1 MKITESAT
9 STFWKGEQGIR
20 ASVQDGASLY
30 KVSLYVKGSQV
41 RDYSC
46 SCVNGNSC
54 RGMCAHAKLVW
65 EQWKKEQEQHS
76 GRPVSTGHRPQSLP
90 FGFNESDERCIAL
103 KQTLRAEIIR
113 LIEQEGVTH
122 FISGMALGVDMY
134 AAEIVLGLKS
144 SYEGITLESAIPCE
158 SQAEKWTEKQRDRYF
173 EIASK
178 CDKETLIQHH
188 YTSDCMHKRNRYMVD
203 QADFII
209 AVWDGRPSGTGKTVQ
224 YAQRQ
229 GKLVTIINP
238 RTMLVE

>member
-1 MKITESAT
+1 MK
-9 STFWKGEQGIR
+9 
-20 ASVQDGASLY
+20 
-30 KVSLYVKGSQV
+30 VKK
-41 RDYSC
+41 
-46 SCVNGNSC
+46 
-54 RGMCAHAKLVW
+54 CAF
-65 EQWKKEQEQHS
+65 
-76 GRPVSTGHRPQSLP
+76 TGHRPQSLP

-173 EIASK
+173 EIAFK